1 MFLFV
6 LLLFHFLLHCEKL
19 TDSFVFLLLRMSSV
33 YKRKP
38 GSRAYRTQYS
48 QEMVKAALKE
58 VRNGKSVFAASKE
71 FKIPYGTLYN
81 YSRENPI
88 HEKGRPRRKSALSE
102 EEKNTLV
109 ELISHLTSWKFP
121 IDSFNIKQIV
131 HSYLMKKNITVKQ
144 FKDNWPGKDWLLA
157 RHEIL
162 T

>member
-1 MFLFV
+1 MP
-6 LLLFHFLLHCEKL
+6 
-19 TDSFVFLLLRMSSV
+19 SV

-48 QEMVKAALKE
+48 QETLEAALKE

-81 YSRENPI
+81 YSKENPI
-88 HEKGRPRRKSALSE
+88 HEKGRPGRKPALSE
-102 EEKNTLV
+102 EEENTLV

-144 FKDNWPGKDWLLA
+144 FKDNW
-157 RHEIL
+157 
-162 T
+162 